1 MKRARNA
8 TLLSALILV
17 VSSCGSDG
25 GGADAT
31 LCTPSPIIC
40 SESKP
45 CAAEQV
51 CVLGDTSSWGQCFP
65 ATCPYS
71 DCEFHA
77 DCTDGDDCAEGKCIG
92 PTDQRECA
100 PAPAVIL
107 STCVE
112 PKDVSGDAP
121 DPGTGPEL
129 PPLLDG
135 QVCHPGTTN
144 GCVPGNAYQILRCSN
159 DGTGH
164 IPVNCS
170 GPGGEQSICLA
181 DACTEC
187 IPNSSRCKDDD
198 QVEKCNETGTAWEL
212 DESCDGATTGR
223 RCEEGICQKL
233 CELAAKLW
241 TYMGCDYW
249 AVDLD
254 NAFVP
259 GGSTGFYDAAGS
271 QYAVVV
277 SNPDDKRP
285 ATIEVFNVHGP
296 VTEGTE
302 CTGSNCINVPLDLS
316 PIPPGGLRILN
327 LPRRD
332 VNGTVIAPL
341 AYRVHASVPI
351 TAYQFNPLENEG
363 VFSNDASLLLPEN
376 VLGKYYIVMTRE
388 QTFDSLRGYL
398 TVVGVRPGETQVSV
412 TVTAK
417 TLASTQK
424 VNGQP
429 VIPSMSA
436 GDSHSFTLQQYDVL
450 NIETNETG
458 ADLTGSVILADREVV
473 VFGGSE
479 ASNAPNTN
487 HCNFEYNVCD
497 WQLQQGIPVNQAKAC
512 SSHEDCKDY
521 ITCCADHMEQ
531 QMFPVHTWGTR
542 YIASKSYDRN
552 LESDSWR
559 IMAAENGT
567 LVTTFPPQGN
577 IPVLNRGEWY
587 DFESDGHFE
596 VIAEKP
602 ILVGQYLAAEHAPN
616 PNLNGI
622 PGPGDAGT
630 GDPAFMLNVPVEQ
643 FRTEYVFLA
652 PNKYA
657 YDHVNIIA
665 PVGAEVV
672 MDGQVLDNAQFE
684 PISPDY
690 HVARL
695 QIEDGVHVVRGDQP
709 MGVIVYGYD
718 QYVSYGY
725 PAGLDLKDLNLLKE
739 DF

>member
-1 MKRARNA
+1 
-8 TLLSALILV
+8 V
-17 VSSCGSDG
+17 
-25 GGADAT
+25 
-31 LCTPSPIIC
+31 
-40 SESKP
+40 
-45 CAAEQV
+45 
-51 CVLGDTSSWGQCFP
+51 
-65 ATCPYS
+65 
-71 DCEFHA
+71 
-77 DCTDGDDCAEGKCIG
+77 
-92 PTDQRECA
+92 
-100 PAPAVIL
+100 
-107 STCVE
+107 
-112 PKDVSGDAP
+112 
-121 DPGTGPEL
+121 
-129 PPLLDG
+129 
-135 QVCHPGTTN
+135 
-144 GCVPGNAYQILRCSN
+144 
-159 DGTGH
+159 
-164 IPVNCS
+164 
-170 GPGGEQSICLA
+170 CLA
-181 DACTEC
+181 DNCTEC
-187 IPNSSRCKDDD
+187 VPNNRRCKDDD
-198 QVEKCNETGTAWEL
+198 QVEKCDETGTIWEL
-212 DESCDGATTGR
+212 DEGCDGATTGR
-223 RCEEGICQKL
+223 RCEEGTCVKL
-233 CELAAKLW
+233 CEIAAKLQ

-271 QYAVVV
+271 QYSVVV

-285 ATIEVFNVHGP
+285 ATVEIFNIHGP
-296 VTEGTE
+296 VTEGTS
-302 CTGSNCINVPLDLS
+302 CTGSNCVNVPLDLS
-316 PIPPGGLRILN
+316 PIPPGSLRVFN

-332 VNGTVIAPL
+332 VNGTVIAPQ

-398 TVVGVRPGETQVSV
+398 TVVGVRPGATQVSV
-412 TVTAK
+412 TVTGK

-424 VNGQP
+424 VNGEP
-429 VIPSMSA
+429 VIPSMNA
-436 GDSHSFTLQQYDVL
+436 GDSHTFTLQQYDVL

-497 WQLQQGIPVNQAKAC
+497 WQVKQGIPVNQAKPC

-596 VIAEKP
+596 IIAEKP
-602 ILVGQYLAAEHAPN
+602 ILVGQYLAAEQAPN

-630 GDPAFMLNVPVEQ
+630 GDPAFMLNVPVAQ

-665 PVGAEVV
+665 PVGAVV
-672 MDGQVLDNAQFE
+672 EMDGQILDAAQFE
-684 PISPDY
+684 PISPEY

-695 QIEDGVHVVRGDQP
+695 QIEDGVHQVQADQP

-725 PAGLDLKDLNLLKE
+725 PAGLNLKDLNLLKE